1 MHIYSTKTGK
11 RIESNYKE
19 NKIKDFINDVRL
31 KITVRKV
38 LKQVYRE
45 EKKTI

>member
-1 MHIYSTKTGK
+1 MYIYNAKIGK
-11 RIESNYKE
+11 CIESNYKK
-19 NKIKDFINDVRL
+19 NMVKDFINDVRL

-45 EKKTI
+45 EKARN